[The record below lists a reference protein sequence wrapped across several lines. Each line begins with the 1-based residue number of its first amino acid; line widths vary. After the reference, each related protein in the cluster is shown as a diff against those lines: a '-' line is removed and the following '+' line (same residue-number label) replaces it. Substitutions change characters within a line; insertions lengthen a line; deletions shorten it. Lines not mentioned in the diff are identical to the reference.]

1 MAVIEAIIT
10 TYMEADGWVEWT
22 SIPSTYE
29 HLQIR
34 ASFQDHNVI
43 NSVNNFTLGG
53 YVNNDNNYTRY
64 SSHALR
70 GYGTTE
76 VGYAHAAFIS
86 TGYMG
91 AEPDIPSY
99 AGAVIDI
106 LDYANPNK
114 KTTIM
119 SMNGYIG
126 TVNSVGLH
134 SVVWHTASPSGP
146 TTTINGAVER
156 ILINSPGGGG
166 LLRGSSFTLYGLNS
180 A

>member
-1 MAVIEAIIT
+1 MAIIEAIAT
-10 TYMEADGWVEWT
+10 TYLEADGWVEWT
-22 SIPSTYE
+22 GIPSTYE

-34 ASFQDHNVI
+34 ASFQDTNAT
-43 NSVNNFTLGG
+43 NSVNNFTLSG

-64 SSHALR
+64 ASHAVR
-70 GYGTTE
+70 GHGTTE
-76 VGYAHAAFIS
+76 VGNASATWIQ

-91 AEPDIPSY
+91 ADPDIPSY

-114 KTTIM
+114 KTVMT
-119 SMNGYIG
+119 SLSGYVG
-126 TVNSVGLH
+126 TVNSVGLF

-146 TTTINGAVER
+146 TTTINAAVER

-166 LLRGSSFTLYGLNS
+166 LGRGSSFTLYGLKS
-180 A
+180 S

>member
-10 TYMEADGWVEWT
+10 TYMEADGYVQWT

-34 ASFQDHNVI
+34 ASFQDHNAT
-43 NSVNNFTLGG
+43 NSGTGFTLSG
-53 YVNNDNNYTRY
+53 YVNNANGYGYYAT
-64 SSHALR
+64 HALR
-70 GYGTTE
+70 GYGTTA
-76 VGYAHAAFIS
+76 VGYASTGWIT
-86 TGYMG
+86 TGYMQ

-99 AGAVIDI
+99 SGAIIDI

-114 KTTIM
+114 KTVITSI
-119 SMNGYIG
+119 NGYVG
-126 TVNSVGLH
+126 TLNSVGFH
-134 SVVWHTASPSGP
+134 SVLWHTTGGSASTG
-146 TTTINGAVER
+146 INGAIDQ

-180 A
+180 S